1 MIISSVILICINVPN
16 KERSQT
22 SYSLQPEYP
31 IEEQICSL
39 FPCMGMNFGKC
50 CSRFPDSPPPEERS
64 EVSDVQNLSTGK
76 TEVFYQCCGTTVVQQ
91 STFLSRSPWMIP
103 FDIASFQEDS
113 LSNLRTTLP
122 RNITVDGRMYVLVGY
137 TLYKEGLISLLQLC
151 GEISGGFM
159 MGSLKQ
165 TKHE

>member
-1 MIISSVILICINVPN
+1 
-16 KERSQT
+16 
-22 SYSLQPEYP
+22 
-31 IEEQICSL
+31 
-39 FPCMGMNFGKC
+39 
-50 CSRFPDSPPPEERS
+50 
-64 EVSDVQNLSTGK
+64 
-76 TEVFYQCCGTTVVQQ
+76 
-91 STFLSRSPWMIP
+91 MIP

-137 TLYKEGLISLLQLC
+137 TLYKEGASHFTAAVMN
-151 GEISGGFM
+151 GGFM

>member
-1 MIISSVILICINVPN
+1 MKNTFTLC
-16 KERSQT
+16 
-22 SYSLQPEYP
+22 

-64 EVSDVQNLSTGK
+64 EVSNVQNLSTGK
-76 TEVFYQCCGTTVVQQ
+76 TEVVYQCCGTSVVQQ

-122 RNITVDGRMYVLVGY
+122 RNITDDGRMYVLVGY
-137 TLYKEGLISLLQLC
+137 TLY
-151 GEISGGFM
+151 
-159 MGSLKQ
+159 LK
-165 TKHE
+165 